1 METIFLDYLGFG
13 CLFMSHKYEFIV
25 YNEIIKPQKS
35 IREMINSIP
44 DISPIEAYQ
53 LEKKMEYIYKEHL
66 YVIHEE

>member
-13 CLFMSHKYEFIV
+13 CLFMSHKYERII
-25 YNEIIKPQKS
+25 YEEIKPKKS

-44 DISPIEAYQ
+44 NITPREAYL

-66 YVIHEE
+66 YIIQEE